1 MGRFIV
7 QRLLQTVVTLLG
19 ISLITFVVLRL
30 AGDPASMILGEMA
43 TREAIDAYRAE
54 NGLDAPLPV
63 QYLRFMRGVLTGEF
77 ELSLRYRQPVNEL
90 ILDRLPATLQ
100 LGIAALLLALAVGI
114 PVGIGSAV
122 IRSTWIDLLVR
133 AIVLVGQAIP
143 SFYLGILLI
152 MLFSVQLRWLPT
164 GGRGDLRHLI
174 LPAITL
180 GVYLMVIV
188 VRFTRSSMLDVLEQD
203 YMRTARAKGLKDTTV
218 ILRHALKNTMIPL
231 VTVIGLQT
239 AVIFSG
245 AIVTETIFSWPGL
258 GRFTVDSI
266 FARDY
271 PVVQAMVL
279 FVATLVVL
287 INLAVDILY
296 AVIDPRVSYE

>member
-1 MGRFIV
+1 MARFIV
-7 QRLLQTVVTLLG
+7 RRLLQTSVTLFG

-43 TREAIDAYRAE
+43 TREAIAAYRAE

-63 QYLRFMRGVLTGEF
+63 QYARFMHGVVTGQF
-77 ELSLRYRQPVNEL
+77 DSSLRYRQPVDDL

-100 LGIAALLLALAVGI
+100 LGAAALLFALVIGI

-133 AIVLVGQAIP
+133 AVVLVGQAIP

-152 MLFSVQLRWLPT
+152 MLFSVRLGWLPT
-164 GGRGDLRHLI
+164 GGRGDLRHLV

-180 GVYLMVIV
+180 GVSLMVLI
-188 VRFTRSSMLDVLEQD
+188 VRFTRSSMLDILQQD
-203 YMRTARAKGLKDTTV
+203 YIRTARAKGLRETAV

-231 VTVIGLQT
+231 VTVIGLQA
-239 AVIFSG
+239 AVLFSG

-258 GRFTVDSI
+258 GRFTVESI

-271 PVVQAMVL
+271 PVVQTMVL
-279 FVATLVVL
+279 FVAVLVVL
-287 INLAVDILY
+287 INLVVDLLY
-296 AVIDPRVSYE
+296 AAIDPRINYE